1 MSRRCGMSRV
11 FSMKSLRD
19 VTGVSHPW
27 DVRALRLS
35 IDDCAARNF
44 RWHEDSLSRGSEKLG
59 LTLTDHAVSF
69 SQMFATPQNVAAG
82 LREAGYATD
91 PVLVQIIWLATKMQ
105 KPILVEGPPGTGK
118 TYLAQAF
125 AAAARTDLIR
135 LQCFE
140 GITEKQAIGSFDES
154 LQRLYLE
161 TQVQVTDREWDKLRS
176 SLHTLDFFT
185 QGPLLQAVLQ
195 PKPIVLLI
203 DELDKVDQK
212 FEALLL
218 EILSD
223 WQITIPKL
231 GTVKAKTIPFVV
243 MTSNQERRLG
253 RSAAAAQ
260 PLQEDRASGRSEG
273 NGDPRY
279 PHGRRAPGIEGAGSG
294 TSAGLARLQPG
305 EAAVDRRNRSVRP
318 SVAIAGRSRDSVGD
332 ARRPVAVSRENGG
345 GRQAPSAERRIQE
358 LGGDGSEV
366 SRRGVGGDEGQGR
379 SGCMKWLMAL
389 AIAGTCSFA
398 QPAEVRRW
406 ADHWAGEYGVERELV
421 YAVIEAESGGD
432 ARAISSAGAAGV
444 MQLMPDTAAV
454 FRVRNRFDVEDNVRA
469 GVAYLAWLRDLCGG
483 DRRLIIASYIAG
495 QNRVLRL
502 GLNFAY
508 SKDVHD
514 YVTRVAYL
522 YRRNR
527 WETLLR
533 EGVETR

>member
-1 MSRRCGMSRV
+1 MS
-11 FSMKSLRD
+11 
-19 VTGVSHPW
+19 
-27 DVRALRLS
+27 
-35 IDDCAARNF
+35 
-44 RWHEDSLSRGSEKLG
+44 
-59 LTLTDHAVSF
+59 LTDRAVSF

-140 GITEKQAIGSFDES
+140 GITEKQAIGSFDEA

-253 RSAAAAQ
+253 DPLRRRSLYKRIEHPDVRKETEILDIRTVDAPLELKAQ
-260 PLQEDRASGRSEG
+260 AV
-273 NGDPRY
+273 
-279 PHGRRAPGIEGAGSG
+279 
-294 TSAGLARLQPG
+294 GLAQALRGYNLVKPPSIDEIVQFVRALQLLG
-305 EAAVDRRNRSVRP
+305 EAEIRC
-318 SVAIAGRSRDSVGD
+318 GD
-332 ARRPVAVSRENGG
+332 ARRTVAVSREDGR
-345 GRQAPSAERRIQE
+345 GRQALAAEGRIQE
-358 LGGDGSEV
+358 PGGDGSQV

-379 SGCMKWLMAL
+379 SGCMKWLMAF

-432 ARAISSAGAAGV
+432 SRAIS
-444 MQLMPDTAAV
+444 
-454 FRVRNRFDVEDNVRA
+454 NVRSRWGDA
-469 GVAYLAWLRDLCGG
+469 TDAWYG
-483 DRRLIIASYIAG
+483 S
-495 QNRVLRL
+495 RVPSPKPIRC
-502 GLNFAY
+502 
-508 SKDVHD
+508 
-514 YVTRVAYL
+514 
-522 YRRNR
+522 
-527 WETLLR
+527 
-533 EGVETR
+533 

>member
-1 MSRRCGMSRV
+1 
-11 FSMKSLRD
+11 
-19 VTGVSHPW
+19 
-27 DVRALRLS
+27 
-35 IDDCAARNF
+35 
-44 RWHEDSLSRGSEKLG
+44 
-59 LTLTDHAVSF
+59 
-69 SQMFATPQNVAAG
+69 MFATPQNVAAG

-161 TQVQVTDREWDKLRS
+161 TQVQVIDREWDKLRS

-253 RSAAAAQ
+253 DPLRRRSLYKRIEHPDVRKEAEILDIRTVDA
-260 PLQEDRASGRSEG
+260 PLGT
-273 NGDPRY
+273 
-279 PHGRRAPGIEGAGSG
+279 EGAGG
-294 TSAGLARLQPG
+294 RTSAGLARLQPG
-305 EAAVDRRNRSVRP
+305 EAAIDRRNRSVR
-318 SVAIAGRSRDSVGD
+318 SSAAIAGRSRNSVGD
-332 ARRPVAVSRENGG
+332 ARRLAAFPRENGG
-345 GRQAPSAERRIQE
+345 GRQAASAERRIQE
-358 LGGDGSEV
+358 PGGDGSEV
-366 SRRGVGGDEGQGR
+366 SRRGV
-379 SGCMKWLMAL
+379 
-389 AIAGTCSFA
+389 
-398 QPAEVRRW
+398 
-406 ADHWAGEYGVERELV
+406 
-421 YAVIEAESGGD
+421 
-432 ARAISSAGAAGV
+432 
-444 MQLMPDTAAV
+444 
-454 FRVRNRFDVEDNVRA
+454 
-469 GVAYLAWLRDLCGG
+469 WLR
-483 DRRLIIASYIAG
+483 
-495 QNRVLRL
+495 
-502 GLNFAY
+502 
-508 SKDVHD
+508 
-514 YVTRVAYL
+514 
-522 YRRNR
+522 
-527 WETLLR
+527 
-533 EGVETR
+533 